1 MEKQLAA
8 LDSDISI
15 KGRKMS
21 KRIQKCLKK
30 KVFYPIAA
38 PVSGNSYARS
48 NYSNCPSCKTDWQF
62 KTTFPEIFDYKCNKC
77 LFLGYELH
85 S

>member
-1 MEKQLAA
+1 MEKQLAE

-15 KGRKMS
+15 KGRKIS

-30 KVFYPIAA
+30 KVFYPIAE

-48 NYSNCPSCKTDWQF
+48 NYSNCPSCKKIGNSKQHF
-62 KTTFPEIFDYKCNKC
+62 MKYLIINVINAFY
-77 LFLGYELH
+77 
-85 S
+85 

>member
-1 MEKQLAA
+1 MEKQLAE

-15 KGRKMS
+15 KGRKMN

-38 PVSGNSYARS
+38 LVSGNSYARS
-48 NYSNCPSCKTDWQF
+48 NYSNCPSCKKDWQF

-77 LFLGYELH
+77 LLLGYELH